1 MYIRGEWFGIIDGQ
15 IRQFLTEL
23 SARHT
28 SVLLFQDDNLSRYQS
43 SVMKLGICIDIT
55 DIWFGIANEQI
66 SSFFKIICK
75 PHDSSGVFLFHVFI
89 GLGLATDNEK

>member
-55 DIWFGIANEQI
+55 DIWFGI
-66 SSFFKIICK
+66 FKIICK
-75 PHDSSGVFLFHVFI
+75 PHDSSAVFLFHVFI